1 MSDADL
7 MAQALALA
15 ALGEGAT
22 RPNPMVGALVV
33 QAGAIVG
40 AGHHR
45 AAGEPHAEA
54 VALAAAGAR
63 ARGATLVV
71 NLEPC
76 AHQGRTPPCVDAIVQ
91 AGIRR
96 VVVGTGDPNPLVDGR
111 GFAAL
116 RAAGIDVE
124 VGVLEAPC
132 RRLNAPFL
140 SWHERGR
147 PFVTLKAAMSWDGQI
162 AAAQGSSTWVTGEP
176 ARRHAHRLRFAHD
189 AVLVGAG
196 TLRRDDPRL
205 TVRLPGLEATRQV
218 VVLAES
224 LRIPAGARIFA
235 TGGPRPRVYTGEGA
249 SRADESALA
258 GVADVVRVASGPTG
272 LDLTAVLKDLAA
284 TGVQSVLVE
293 GGGRTHAAFLDAG
306 FADEVALFV
315 APRLFGA
322 AGGTPLVGGPAAA
335 SPDQAW
341 RLVALRSIA
350 LGGDLL
356 VVARPER

>member
-1 MSDADL
+1 MSDAEL

-15 ALGEGAT
+15 ALGEGTT

-33 QAGAIVG
+33 DGGAVVG
-40 AGHHR
+40 VGHHR
-45 AAGEPHAEA
+45 AAGEAHAEA

-76 AHQGRTPPCVDAIVQ
+76 AHHGRTPPCVDAIRK

-96 VVVGTGDPNPLVDGR
+96 VVIGTGDPNPLVDGR
-111 GFAAL
+111 GIAAI

-124 VGVLEAPC
+124 VGVLEPAC
-132 RRLNAPFL
+132 RRLNASFL

-196 TLRRDDPRL
+196 TVRRDDPRL
-205 TVRLPGLEATRQV
+205 TVRLPGIDATRPI
-218 VVLAES
+218 VVLAEHLGLPPS
-224 LRIPAGARIFA
+224 AQIFA
-235 TGGPRPRVYTGEGA
+235 SGGPKPRVYAGEAA
-249 SRADESALA
+249 SPADAAALA
-258 GVADVVRVASGPTG
+258 AVADVVRVPSGAKG
-272 LDLTAVLKDLAA
+272 LDLFAVLKDLAA

-306 FADEVALFV
+306 LADELALFV

-322 AGGTPLVGGPAAA
+322 TGATPLFGGPTAA
-335 SPDQAW
+335 SPEKAW
-341 RLVALRSIA
+341 RLVALRTIA
-350 LGGDLL
+350 VGGDLL
-356 VVARPER
+356 VAARPER

>member
-1 MSDADL
+1 MSDAEL

-33 QAGAIVG
+33 QGGAVVG

-45 AAGEPHAEA
+45 AAGAPHAEA

-76 AHQGRTPPCVDAIVQ
+76 AHHGRTPPCVDAIVH

-111 GFAAL
+111 GLAAL

-124 VGVLEAPC
+124 VGVLEASC

-140 SWHERGR
+140 SWHERGL

-196 TLRRDDPRL
+196 TIRRDDPRL
-205 TVRLPGLEATRQV
+205 TVRLPDLEAARQV
-218 VVLAES
+218 VVLAEH
-224 LRIPAGARIFA
+224 LQIPAGAQIFA
-235 TGGPRPRVYTGEGA
+235 TGGPRPRVYAGEGA
-249 SRADESALA
+249 PRAHEEALTA
-258 GVADVVRVASGPTG
+258 VADVVRVASGPTG
-272 LDLTAVLKDLAA
+272 LDLSAVLKDLAA
-284 TGVQSVLVE
+284 TGMQSVLVE
-293 GGGRTHAAFLDAG
+293 GGGRTHAGFLDAG
-306 FADEVALFV
+306 LVDELALFV

-322 AGGTPLVGGPAAA
+322 TGGTPLVGGPAAP
-335 SPDQAW
+335 SPGHGW

-350 LGGDLL
+350 VGGDLL
-356 VVARPER
+356 VAARPER